1 MYSKM
6 HHRILAFHGCDRAV
20 GEKVLSGLTELHF
33 SKNDYDWLGNG
44 IYFWENDPGR
54 ALHYATLLRKNPE
67 RSHTKVKY
75 PFVIGAVIDLGYCLD
90 LLENSSL
97 EILKQGYELL
107 CATNADLPQNKSI
120 GKEKDLL
127 LRNLDCA
134 VIQTVHAFK
143 SIQKEQSFDSV
154 RGAFWEGKDL
164 YPNAGFKEKTH
175 IQICV
180 RNHNCI
186 KGYFRPRNFNPNYDR
201 V

>member
-1 MYSKM
+1 MIAIYTKN
-6 HHRILAFHGCDRAV
+6 
-20 GEKVLSGLTELHF
+20 LTP
-33 SKNDYDWLGNG
+33 S
-44 IYFWENDPGR
+44 
-54 ALHYATLLRKNPE
+54 
-67 RSHTKVKY
+67 
-75 PFVIGAVIDLGYCLD
+75 YCLD

-107 CATNADLPQNKSI
+107 RATNADLPQNKSI

-164 YPNAGFKEKTH
+164 YPYAGFKEKTH

-186 KGYFRPRNFNPNYDR
+186 KGYFRPRNLNPNYDR